1 MLKLTLQKLSAL
13 CQSLAAI
20 TLALPGIALIPF
32 RKKYSARVRGI
43 FL

>member
-20 TLALPGIALIPF
+20 TLALPGIALAALPKPEAPSPDF
-32 RKKYSARVRGI
+32 S
-43 FL
+43 